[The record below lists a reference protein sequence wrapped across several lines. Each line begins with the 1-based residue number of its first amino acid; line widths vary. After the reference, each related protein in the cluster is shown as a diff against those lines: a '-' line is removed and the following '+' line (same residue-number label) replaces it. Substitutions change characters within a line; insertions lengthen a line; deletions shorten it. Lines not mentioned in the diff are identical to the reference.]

1 MSGSVRSASRRYA
14 RLLTEATGLPWYASG
29 PEASAG
35 ASTHGVGWP
44 DYRPWVFSA
53 HASGPGYR
61 GGEVD
66 FDRRCGAG
74 DRVRRLQLGV
84 DLGEGARANEYARRD
99 WPEVCAP
106 VVAPVALE
114 EHNLWASAVAD
125 ALESCRGATIA
136 LLVGE
141 VPDRR
146 RLPRVSGDMRERDR
160 DPEERWAEL
169 EGATLPPGY
178 ALQPSPAGFA
188 WRWAGERSGHEPWSW
203 PQAVEGARREA
214 WEDFWCR
221 RPSLGA

>member
-1 MSGSVRSASRRYA
+1 M
-14 RLLTEATGLPWYASG
+14 
-29 PEASAG
+29 
-35 ASTHGVGWP
+35 
-44 DYRPWVFSA
+44 
-53 HASGPGYR
+53 
-61 GGEVD
+61 
-66 FDRRCGAG
+66 
-74 DRVRRLQLGV
+74 
-84 DLGEGARANEYARRD
+84 
-99 WPEVCAP
+99 
-106 VVAPVALE
+106 VAPVALE

-188 WRWAGERSGHEPWSW
+188 WRWAGERSGREPWSW
-203 PQAVEGARREA
+203 PQAVEGVRREA